1 MTILI
6 APDKFKG
13 TLTAAQVCEAVKEGL
28 LQQNSALK
36 IVLIPMADGGE
47 GTCEL
52 LTNFF
57 NGRKVEVEVKGPH
70 FEIIKS
76 YYGISEDRTTA
87 FIEMANA
94 SGLQLVHPEKKNP
107 LFTTTYGTGELIV
120 HALNQGVKQ
129 VIMGIGGSGTTDGG
143 MGMAEALGFE
153 FYDASGERI
162 KSIGKN
168 LVSLNRIES
177 DHVHPRIKDVEF
189 IALCDV
195 DNPLYGPYG
204 AAFTYSPQ
212 KGADPAAVR
221 LLDEGLQNF
230 ERVVLSTFGKS
241 ADFPGAGAGGGLA
254 GGAKVF
260 LNIQIARGMDFI
272 LKTTNLADHISN
284 ADIIITG
291 EGKVDKQT
299 FAGKVVMEVAK
310 LASRFNKP
318 TVVICGVCELAPE
331 DLRKMGISKVISLV
345 DESTSVEEAH
355 RNAFLLIKERIAV
368 AFHTLI

>member
-13 TLTAAQVCEAVKEGL
+13 SLTAVQVCEAVREGL
-28 LQQNSALK
+28 LQQNPELI
-36 IVLIPMADGGE
+36 IVSIPMADGGE

-52 LTNFF
+52 LTNFY
-57 NGRKVEVEVKGPH
+57 NGKKVEVEVKGPH

-76 YYGISEDRTTA
+76 YYGISEDGTKA

-129 VIMGIGGSGTTDGG
+129 IIMGIGGSGTTDGG
-143 MGMAEALGFE
+143 MGMAEALGFR
-153 FYDASGERI
+153 FYNANGE
-162 KSIGKN
+162 KLESSGKN
-168 LVSLNRIES
+168 LINLQRIES
-177 DHVHPRIKDVEF
+177 NHIHPRIKDVAF
-189 IALCDV
+189 LALCDV
-195 DNPLYGPYG
+195 DNPLFGPYG

-230 ERVVLSTFGKS
+230 ERVVLNTFGIS

-260 LNIQIARGMDFI
+260 LNIQIMRGMDFI
-272 LKTTNLADHISN
+272 LKTTNLADHISK
-284 ADIIITG
+284 ADIIMTG

-310 LASRFNKP
+310 LASRSNKP
-318 TVVICGVCELAPE
+318 TIVICGVCELASS
-331 DLRKMGISKVISLV
+331 DLQKMGISKVISLV
-345 DESTSVEEAH
+345 DGSTSLEAAQS
-355 RNAFLLIKERIAV
+355 NAYLLIKERV
-368 AFHTLI
+368 KENYHTLT